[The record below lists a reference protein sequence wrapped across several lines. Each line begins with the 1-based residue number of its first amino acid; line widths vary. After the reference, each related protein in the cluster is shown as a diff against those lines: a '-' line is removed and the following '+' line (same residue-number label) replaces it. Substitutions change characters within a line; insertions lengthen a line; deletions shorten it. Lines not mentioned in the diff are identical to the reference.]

1 MPGLKLTDMN
11 QPRNVKLLG
20 SFFLLSLAMV
30 FVFYFINTDQSGID
44 KSIFK
49 VLDQNLID
57 KITLSS
63 SHGNVE
69 LKFNG
74 AKWIVNTNHP
84 VDPQLAT
91 VFFATILQAE
101 PKRKIT
107 GSMADSIE
115 NKIRKRGIRVV
126 LWEGEKKEKE
136 FWVCSNDQKTETYF
150 QFEGDTPYLV
160 AIPGYR
166 VQVASIFELTENGWR
181 DKKIFNFNWQ
191 NFKKL
196 KATFPL
202 RPAAN
207 FTVVLA
213 NNLFSLEEVAVADT
227 TTAVEAGGA
236 SNGTAGTDPTGNVLT
251 NDTDPDSAANGETK
265 TVEVHGAGDARK

>member
-1 MPGLKLTDMN
+1 MELRCCIGGKESMPGLKLTDMN

-20 SFFLLSLAMV
+20 SFFLLSLATV

-91 VFFATILQAE
+91 VFFCNHSTSRAKAE
-101 PKRKIT
+101 
-107 GSMADSIE
+107 
-115 NKIRKRGIRVV
+115 N
-126 LWEGEKKEKE
+126 
-136 FWVCSNDQKTETYF
+136 
-150 QFEGDTPYLV
+150 
-160 AIPGYR
+160 
-166 VQVASIFELTENGWR
+166 NG
-181 DKKIFNFNWQ
+181 FN
-191 NFKKL
+191 
-196 KATFPL
+196 
-202 RPAAN
+202 
-207 FTVVLA
+207 
-213 NNLFSLEEVAVADT
+213 
-227 TTAVEAGGA
+227 G
-236 SNGTAGTDPTGNVLT
+236 
-251 NDTDPDSAANGETK
+251 
-265 TVEVHGAGDARK
+265 